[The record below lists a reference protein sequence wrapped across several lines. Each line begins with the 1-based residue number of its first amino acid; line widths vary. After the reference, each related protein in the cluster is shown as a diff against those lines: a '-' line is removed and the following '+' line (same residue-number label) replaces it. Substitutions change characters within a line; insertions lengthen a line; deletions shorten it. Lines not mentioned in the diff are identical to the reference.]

1 MSLCHISHPCYYIL
15 EKLCEDN
22 YNIEKSIADMLN
34 ISRSR
39 LWQKISGLD
48 DFTDY
53 EAKAVGELLNR
64 NLEDIFLI

>member
-1 MSLCHISHPCYYIL
+1 MSLCHILHPCYYIL

-22 YNIEKSIADMLN
+22 YNIEKNIAEMLK

-39 LWQKISGLD
+39 LWQKINGVD

-53 EAKAVGELLNR
+53 EAMAIGELLNKD
-64 NLEDIFLI
+64 LEDIFLT